1 MIVLRRT
8 DSFQR
13 SDMRSMNWWGMVA
26 NVCAEP
32 ESVDGLEDLGLVSVG
47 REEGL
52 EDLVVH
58 LS

>member
-1 MIVLRRT
+1 MRRT